1 MLDLPKSKEKRGV
14 LGRGATMASGPARMR
29 ARVPKNK
36 AARRSFPTMLLTHY
50 ITYVDENADVTFTTA
65 YPPWMKQRLPDL
77 GVGCEGEHSNITLG
91 VTPCVTLTRWCNA
104 LHSVLHSSQQ
114 CNGECNAGE
123 CNRATIVNKSI
134 VINRNHE
141 IITHLR

>member
-1 MLDLPKSKEKRGV
+1 
-14 LGRGATMASGPARMR
+14 
-29 ARVPKNK
+29 
-36 AARRSFPTMLLTHY
+36 
-50 ITYVDENADVTFTTA
+50 
-65 YPPWMKQRLPDL
+65 MKQRLPDL

-141 IITHLR
+141 IITHSSFRILVQTQLYIELAHEYSDLRHFKQYKHACTALAGISCDITMH

>member
-1 MLDLPKSKEKRGV
+1 MSLHT
-14 LGRGATMASGPARMR
+14 AT
-29 ARVPKNK
+29 
-36 AARRSFPTMLLTHY
+36 L
-50 ITYVDENADVTFTTA
+50 
-65 YPPWMKQRLPDL
+65 
-77 GVGCEGEHSNITLG
+77 HSG
-91 VTPCVTLTRWCNA
+91 VTLCVTLTRWCNA

-141 IITHLR
+141 IITHSSFRILVQTQLYIELAHEYSDLRHFKQYKHACTALAGISCDITMH